1 MSAQGSIYV
10 STARNAR
17 HFNRVELMQMV
28 DEETDFR
35 EDVKMRIVED
45 MQNNLDFESFG
56 NPLADEC
63 FDYTKLYVGIDRQGV
78 WTNFKAAFHQE
89 VYHFEPYYDPWEEYC
104 PVIDSI
110 YDMWN

>member
-28 DEETDFR
+28 EDETDYQ
-35 EDVKMRIVED
+35 EDVKLRIVED
-45 MQNNLDFESFG
+45 MQNDLDIQSFD
-56 NPLADEC
+56 NPLNDEC

-78 WTNFKAAFHQE
+78 WTNFGS
-89 VYHFEPYYDPWEEYC
+89 VYPQVDDHYEPYYEPWEEYC

-110 YDMWN
+110 YDMW